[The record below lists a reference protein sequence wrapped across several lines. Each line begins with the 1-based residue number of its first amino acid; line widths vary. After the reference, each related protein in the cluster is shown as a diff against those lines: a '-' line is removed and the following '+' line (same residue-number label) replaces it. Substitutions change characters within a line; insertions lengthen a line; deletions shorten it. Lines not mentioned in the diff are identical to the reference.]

1 MGILHVWMSNNI
13 FMQKKQNNMVCAF
26 CAQSFAA
33 QDQHKLLS
41 EVFSWGIKKL
51 SGTYQTHQKNRK
63 YFFSITGKLSV
74 FKITTQQMKLRAI
87 HKDKK
92 LKRDTYFEL
101 SYYNR
106 FTVVLIHNFYVSTLI
121 WHSPLGDLS
130 HGQISG
136 RIKHVWG

>member
-1 MGILHVWMSNNI
+1 MTHLFKYPQWEFFMSGCPI
-13 FMQKKQNNMVCAF
+13 IISCRKKQNNMVCAF

-41 EVFSWGIKKL
+41 EVFSWRIKKL

-101 SYYNR
+101 SYYNKIYCG
-106 FTVVLIHNFYVSTLI
+106 FNTQFLCVNPHMT
-121 WHSPLGDLS
+121 
-130 HGQISG
+130 
-136 RIKHVWG
+136 